1 MANLNFQNRQVQD
14 FELRLSAF
22 FAEHN
27 VAFQIV
33 DHLVPLL
40 KEIIPDSK
48 IIQKVTLGRQKCTNI
63 VKNVLASSV
72 TEDLINILKVNKFSI
87 LIDEGTDIGLN
98 KTMCVLVRYVNPQN
112 GEVNTKLLDLLELN
126 AVDCSA
132 EKLFCEF
139 KNLLIKFELPITN
152 VIGMASDGAS
162 VMVGKNNSFASRL
175 LQSSRHAVVMK
186 CVCHTSAIIASKAC
200 MTLPRAP
207 EDLLRQTY
215 TYLSGSSKR
224 CSQLKEMQE
233 FFQGG
238 IKNILHVSATR
249 WLSLQKCVV
258 RMLENWDVLLGYF
271 RVAVVVDKLKSAE
284 LILKELENVCTH
296 AYLLFLK
303 YVLNYFN
310 SINALFQSKKPLIQ
324 ELHSESKTIF

>member
-1 MANLNFQNRQVQD
+1 MVTGDSRRSSCKCIACNCTLVCGKSELSKHSNGKKHLQKVKLVRKNANVTDFFRPISTRDEDRQVQD

-72 TEDLINILKVNKFSI
+72 TEDLINILKVNKFLI
-87 LIDEGTDIGLN
+87 LIDESTNIGLN

-112 GEVNTKLLDLLELN
+112 GEVNTKLLDLVEL
-126 AVDCSA
+126 
-132 EKLFCEF
+132 
-139 KNLLIKFELPITN
+139 
-152 VIGMASDGAS
+152 
-162 VMVGKNNSFASRL
+162 
-175 LQSSRHAVVMK
+175 MK
-186 CVCHTSAIIASKAC
+186 CVCHTSAIIGSKAC

-238 IKNILHVSATR
+238 IKKILHVSATR

-258 RMLENWDVLLGYF
+258 RMLENWDDLLGYF
-271 RVAVVVDKLKSAE
+271 RVAVVEDKLKSAE
-284 LILKELENVCTH
+284 LILKELENVCTG
-296 AYLLFLK
+296 
-303 YVLNYFN
+303 
-310 SINALFQSKKPLIQ
+310 
-324 ELHSESKTIF
+324 